1 MKNMISRLCMA
12 TVAAGILCASA
23 PRLAGE
29 ISRRGQDED
38 NVQVFIESSGFE
50 PATLNIPVGTTVTWT
65 NHDDVAHT
73 VFNEDKVFISEML
86 DNGEKFSYE
95 FHKAGSYQYHCSI
108 HSKMTGV
115 VNVK

>member
-1 MKNMISRLCMA
+1 M
-12 TVAAGILCASA
+12 VAAGILFVAA
-23 PRLAGE
+23 PQLAGGMAG
-29 ISRRGQDED
+29 RGQDDD

-50 PATLNIPVGTTVTWT
+50 PATLNIPMGTTVTWT

-86 DNGEKFSYE
+86 DNGEKYSYE
-95 FHKAGSYQYHCSI
+95 FHKAGSYHYHCSI